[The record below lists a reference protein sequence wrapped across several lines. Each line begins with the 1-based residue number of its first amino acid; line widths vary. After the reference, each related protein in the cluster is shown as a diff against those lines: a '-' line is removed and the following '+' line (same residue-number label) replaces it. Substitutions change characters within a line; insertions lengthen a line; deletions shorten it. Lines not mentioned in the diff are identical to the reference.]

1 MKISKPAAAGLWDCI
16 RGLIGLR
23 PRADG
28 FTAAGLLNF
37 PLNSSNDLSIFN
49 QSHVI
54 FVLLSGSD
62 YRAFR
67 ADLDI
72 HLLTDPDNEPFHE
85 EPQ

>member
-23 PRADG
+23 LRSDG

-37 PLNSSNDLSIFN
+37 PLNSSNDLSIFY

-67 ADLDI
+67 AGLDI
-72 HLLTDPDNEPFHE
+72 LLLTNPDN
-85 EPQ
+85 